1 MPQIVETQ
9 PELLAHHYAQ
19 AGLIDDAI
27 AYGLKAGRR
36 SAARSANEEAITH
49 YTKALELLGTKSAGE
64 WSEIGRSSSC

>member
-27 AYGLKAGRR
+27 AYGLRAGRR
-36 SAARSANEEAITH
+36 SAARSANEEAIRIIPKH
-49 YTKALELLGTKSAGE
+49 WSCLGRNRLEE
-64 WSEIGRSSSC
+64 WSKIGRSSNC